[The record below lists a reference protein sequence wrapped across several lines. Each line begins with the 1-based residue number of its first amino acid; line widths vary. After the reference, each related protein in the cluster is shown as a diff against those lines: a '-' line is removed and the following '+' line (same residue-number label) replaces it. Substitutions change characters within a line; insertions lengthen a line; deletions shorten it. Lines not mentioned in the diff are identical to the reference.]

1 MKLLFTNLIVILFGI
16 QIGYA
21 QLKVKEHV
29 WQTASPTTNIP
40 DSLKDNDAIIVHK
53 QHDIKNN
60 LDLSAGKIYNI
71 ESVRN
76 RIKIYTQ
83 AGLEEYSVYS
93 FFKRKNSTITKL
105 DARTIKQ
112 DGKIIDLTSSEIK
125 ILEIKDDA
133 DRDGFE
139 NIRISIP
146 GVEIGD
152 EVEIIYALEN
162 EGFITGRDVHLYT
175 DIPTLKSVFSYTT
188 DDAVVTDFRMY
199 NDLPDPVIKRA
210 MSDAVF
216 TWTLTNLEGIGDQY
230 SSDFTESLPFIR
242 FAVRKVIVNG
252 RPLEGLAKWGILNN
266 DWSEI
271 YDNYANIY
279 TNVNFLDSYK
289 GISFNGYMKKFRAA
303 NANLTTDQLVEKLV
317 SYINDS
323 LEIVSTSEEFTSKSA
338 MYYINT
344 KKIDEKNIHNLIK
357 NYLSENNIKFY
368 IVFARDRVEGKMDIA
383 FASGNMITNVFYATQ
398 DTAGNVRF
406 IYPSNNAKKYHLDEL
421 PYTILGTEAI
431 MVSRKSNNSLKTD
444 VNKIK
449 IPDYEA
455 NVNTR
460 TTMVNIKVNLA
471 GGESTFKSKNTLNG
485 SFSSTYRNYVLNA
498 LEEDDKNKS
507 FAESFEIIDA
517 YKIDTFTV
525 DKNENIFP
533 YVFGFNYQGKIT
545 MGMQKI
551 DNTTYSIPL
560 LGLIDHYILK
570 TTDNTRILSYHCP
583 YKFIDTYKVYL
594 QFDKPIELLE
604 NNLEE
609 LWVFNAIGNYMVS
622 VKNVND
628 KILLIESKLD
638 LRKVKLKP
646 EEYRVLYNTNEN
658 IKKTSQARI
667 LFKTL

>member
-1 MKLLFTNLIVILFGI
+1 MKLLFTSLFTIVITI
-16 QIGYA
+16 TTYA

-29 WQTASPTTNIP
+29 WLPASPTTNIP
-40 DSLKDNDAIIVHK
+40 DSLTDKDAVMVHM

-71 ESVRN
+71 ESI
-76 RIKIYTQ
+76 RIRVKIYTQ
-83 AGLEEYSVYS
+83 TGLDEYSVCSIYKGKYS
-93 FFKRKNSTITKL
+93 SITKF

-112 DGKIIDLTSSEIK
+112 DGRIVDLATSEIK
-125 ILEIKDDA
+125 ILEIKEDS
-133 DRDGFE
+133 DRDGYE
-139 NIRISIP
+139 NVRISIP

-152 EVEIIYALEN
+152 EIEIIYAIEN

-188 DDAVVTDFRMY
+188 DNSVVTDFRMY

-210 MSDAVF
+210 MNDAVF

-230 SSDFTESLPFIR
+230 SSDFTETLPFIR

-266 DWSEI
+266 DWAEI
-271 YDNYANIY
+271 YDNYANVY

-289 GISFNGYMKKFRAA
+289 GVSYNGYMKKFRAE

-317 SYINDS
+317 NYINDS
-323 LEIVSTSEEFTSKSA
+323 LEIVSTSDEFTSKSA

-357 NYLSENNIKFY
+357 NYLSENKIKFY

-383 FASGNMITNVFYATQ
+383 FASGNMITDVFYASQ

-406 IYPSNNAKKYHLDEL
+406 IYPSNTSKKYHLDEL
-421 PYTILGTEAI
+421 PYRILGTEAI
-431 MVSRKSNNSLKTD
+431 MVSRKTNNSLKTD

-449 IPDYEA
+449 IPGYEA

-471 GGESTFKSKNTLNG
+471 GGESTFKSKNTFNG
-485 SFSSTYRNYVLNA
+485 SFSHRYRNYVLNA

-507 FAESFEIIDA
+507 LAENFDINEA
-517 YKIDTFTV
+517 YKIDTFSV
-525 DKNENIFP
+525 DKNEHVFP
-533 YVFGFNYQGKIT
+533 YGFGFNYQGKVTI
-545 MGMQKI
+545 GMQKI

-560 LGLIDHYILK
+560 IGLVDHFKLR
-570 TTDNTRILSYHCP
+570 TNDNNRILNYHCP
-583 YKFIDTYKVYL
+583 FKYIDTYKVYL
-594 QFDKPIELLE
+594 QFDKSVELLE

-628 KILLIESKLD
+628 KIILIESKLD
-638 LRKVKLKP
+638 LRKEKLKP
-646 EEYRVLYNTNEN
+646 EEFKILHKTNEN
-658 IKKTSQARI
+658 INKTSQARI
-667 LFKTL
+667 LFKTI